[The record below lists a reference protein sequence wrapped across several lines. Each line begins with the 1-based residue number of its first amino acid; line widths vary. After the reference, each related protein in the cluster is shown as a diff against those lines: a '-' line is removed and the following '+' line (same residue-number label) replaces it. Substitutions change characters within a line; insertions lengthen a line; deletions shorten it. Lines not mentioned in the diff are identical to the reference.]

1 MRIIV
6 TPDALREGS
15 RQLQATAEQLENI
28 QSSLERSLQSIEWEA
43 SIKTAVEQKWQ
54 QAAWL
59 SAQIHTLLHE
69 LSKQLQSKA
78 DQFQTADQQAHPILG
93 QAYQIGSAASLYSTI
108 GIGGASL
115 IIPAAGTQVGAISN
129 PSAVVRAI
137 ATQEDKGSR
146 WNWKPTAPEMYGYGK
161 DGYRMINM
169 ARSGFNVNVRGD
181 GYATIS
187 GARSKFALSE
197 GIQGTRYA
205 ASNAAN
211 HTNVWK
217 FVDPVVAAKESLSI
231 KGWSAKLGYAG
242 LAYDTGT
249 AVMTDY
255 DKGGPSRAAASAA
268 VNGSIGVGTMAAS
281 AAVGAWV
288 GSVVPVAGTV
298 VGAGVGLAAG
308 AAISMVT
315 EVRINGKSIK
325 THAVDAV
332 DTVVDTVTDTV
343 SSGTKAAA
351 DTVQDGVKAVKSGAT
366 KAASKVVS
374 KVTNMLG
381 GVSVG
386 KLLPG

>member
-1 MRIIV
+1 VRIIV
-6 TPDALREGS
+6 TPDTLRQGS
-15 RQLQATAEQLENI
+15 RQLQATAEQLNAI
-28 QSSLERSLQSIEWEA
+28 QSSLERSLQTLEWEV
-43 SIKTAVEQKWQ
+43 SIKAAIGEKWQ
-54 QAAWL
+54 QASRL
-59 SAQIHTLLHE
+59 SAQIHTLLFD
-69 LSKQLQSKA
+69 LSQQLQSKA
-78 DQFQTADQQAHPILG
+78 DQFQSADQQAHPILG
-93 QAYQIGSAASLYSTI
+93 HAYQIGSAASLYSTI

-115 IIPAAGTQVGAISN
+115 IIPALGTQVGAISN
-129 PSAVVRAI
+129 PNAVVRAI
-137 ATQEDKGSR
+137 GTQEDKGSGG
-146 WNWKPTAPEMYGYGK
+146 WNWKPTTPEMYGYGK

-169 ARSGFNVNVRGD
+169 AKSGFNVNVRGD
-181 GYATIS
+181 GYVTIS

-211 HTNVWK
+211 HANVWK

-255 DKGGPSRAAASAA
+255 EKGGPSRAAASTV

-288 GSVVPVAGTV
+288 GSVVPVAGTI
-298 VGAGVGLAAG
+298 VGAGVGLATG

-315 EVRINGKSIK
+315 EVTINGKSIK

-343 SSGTKAAA
+343 ASGTKVATDA
-351 DTVQDGVKAVKSGAT
+351 VQDGVKAVKSGAT
-366 KAASKVVS
+366 KAAGKVVN
-374 KVTNMLG
+374 KVSDMFG
-381 GVSVG
+381 SVG
-386 KLLPG
+386 KLLPS